1 MEIKDL
7 LKTEVM
13 ILDLQATSKEA
24 VIDEIGLSI
33 SLISFAILIFLY
45 F

>member
-24 VIDEIGLSI
+24 VIDEMVNKLVSEGYVL
-33 SLISFAILIFLY
+33 SLIHI
-45 F
+45 